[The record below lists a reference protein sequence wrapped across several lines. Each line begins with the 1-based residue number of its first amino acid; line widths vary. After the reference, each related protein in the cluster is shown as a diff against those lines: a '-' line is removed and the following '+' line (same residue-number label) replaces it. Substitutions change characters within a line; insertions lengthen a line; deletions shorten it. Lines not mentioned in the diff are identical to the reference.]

1 MGVALNAM
9 CQTKVKTMKDE
20 TESTKLRHSKSMDLI
35 YWGSSVLFGLLAC
48 FYHSV
53 GSPVYLVCLIFA
65 GVSAYQLVRI
75 YWYRTQTSHA
85 LILTDE
91 YIQTTCALVS
101 KYTYPIAWQDIEA
114 IIWTRDKNKA
124 YTTFLLILLNDRTK
138 ILGQVTVSGIKKAR
152 KRSKKLFVSG
162 AFDDEDFKSDEAI
175 ELNYHYLLNSVIFD
189 LSYIALEDGLSLEK
203 MKQFS
208 GGKLYGTFDFEIEL
222 EANDLTREEAEQ
234 MMNEICS
241 T

>member
-1 MGVALNAM
+1 MGEASNAI
-9 CQTKVKTMKDE
+9 CQTRTMNVE
-20 TESTKLRHSKSMDLI
+20 TEPTKLRHSKSMDLL
-35 YWGSSVLFGLLAC
+35 YWGILVLFGLLAS

-53 GSPVYLVCLIFA
+53 GSPVYLYCLIFA
-65 GVSAYQLVRI
+65 GGYAYQLARI
-75 YWYRTQTSHA
+75 YWHRAQTSHA

-91 YIQTTCALVS
+91 YIQTPCALVS
-101 KYTYPIAWQDIEA
+101 KYTYPIAWQNIEA

-138 ILGQVTVSGIKKAR
+138 ILGQLTDRDIKKAR

-175 ELNYHYLLNSVIFD
+175 KLNYHHLLNSVIFD
-189 LSYIALEDGLSLEK
+189 LNYIPLEDDLPLKK

-208 GGKLYGTFDFEIEL
+208 GGKLYGTFDFEGEL
-222 EANDLTREEAEQ
+222 ETNDLTREEAQQ
-234 MMNEICS
+234 MINEV
-241 T
+241 